1 MLASR
6 VSRVSSSPTLAVLVE
21 AERLR
26 RQGVDVVDFGAGEP
40 DFPTPSHVKGA
51 AHEAIDGNFT
61 RYTTNAGIDEL
72 KRAIVERYRTD
83 YGVEYG
89 TKEVIVSAGG
99 KQALYN
105 AALALF
111 GQGDEVITH
120 APGWPTLVEQIKLAD
135 AIPVVVRTHADDGFR
150 LHPGRVNDAI
160 TPRTRGI
167 VLNSPGNPTGAL
179 IGEDDLAAIAEA
191 AVKHDLWVVLDL
203 CYERLIYDVASH
215 NLPKVLV
222 DRMRDRTVLC
232 GSVSKA
238 YAMTGW
244 RCGWTIGPAP
254 VVAACNAFQSHAT
267 SNVCSISQKAAV
279 AAFEGPQDCVREML
293 DAYRSRRDKLS
304 SWLAADP
311 PLPVRPAGRR
321 FLSVFGCLAVPV
333 ARHVPDVRRVL
344 PGTAR

>member
-72 KRAIVERYRTD
+72 KHAIVARYRTD
-83 YGVEYG
+83 YGVEYK
-89 TKEVIVSAGG
+89 TSEVIVSAGG

-111 GQGDEVITH
+111 GPGDEVITH

-150 LHPGRVNDAI
+150 LHPGRVTDAI

-179 IGEDDLAAIAEA
+179 IGEDDLAAIAET
-191 AVKHDLWVVLDL
+191 AVKHDLWIVLESL
-203 CYERLIYDVASH
+203 LRASH
-215 NLPKVLV
+215 LRRRATQLAEGTGGPHARPYRALRIGIQGLRDDRLAVRV
-222 DRMRDRTVLC
+222 DH
-232 GSVSKA
+232 G
-238 YAMTGW
+238 TG
-244 RCGWTIGPAP
+244 
-254 VVAACNAFQSHAT
+254 
-267 SNVCSISQKAAV
+267 
-279 AAFEGPQDCVREML
+279 
-293 DAYRSRRDKLS
+293 
-304 SWLAADP
+304 
-311 PLPVRPAGRR
+311 AGRY
-321 FLSVFGCLAVPV
+321 GM
-333 ARHVPDVRRVL
+333 
-344 PGTAR
+344 